1 MFSLRSTQAHSGRMG
16 AVAGPLCLVAE
27 DEALIAMG
35 LAADCDD
42 AGLEIVGPFAS
53 CAQALDW
60 VEEHTPDIALLDVR
74 LKDGPCTALA
84 RTLVQRGV
92 PVVIY
97 SGVLHHGE
105 TPPDL
110 RDLPW
115 IEKPVEGEDL
125 LRALVRLVPLDL
137 RATVA
142 GRRPAPQAGRD
153 PLRLHQPPRR
163 RVGSGPT
170 DRSRP

>member
-60 VEEHTPDIALLDVR
+60 VEEHTPDIALLDVETQGWTLHR
-74 LKDGPCTALA
+74 AGPDPGA
-84 RTLVQRGV
+84 
-92 PVVIY
+92 
-97 SGVLHHGE
+97 
-105 TPPDL
+105 
-110 RDLPW
+110 
-115 IEKPVEGEDL
+115 
-125 LRALVRLVPLDL
+125 
-137 RATVA
+137 A
-142 GRRPAPQAGRD
+142 GRARGDLFRAAPR
-153 PLRLHQPPRR
+153 
-163 RVGSGPT
+163 
-170 DRSRP
+170 

>member
-1 MFSLRSTQAHSGRMG
+1 MT
-16 AVAGPLCLVAE
+16 P
-27 DEALIAMG
+27 D
-35 LAADCDD
+35 
-42 AGLEIVGPFAS
+42 LEIVGPFAS

-60 VEEHTPDIALLDVR
+60 VEEHTPDIALLDVDSR
-74 LKDGPCTALA
+74 MDPAPRWPGPWCSGRA
-84 RTLVQRGV
+84 RGDLFRV
-92 PVVIY
+92 P
-97 SGVLHHGE
+97 HHGE
-105 TPPDL
+105 TLPDL

-153 PLRLHQPPRR
+153 PLRPHQPPRQ
-163 RVGSGPT
+163 RVGSGRT

>member
-1 MFSLRSTQAHSGRMG
+1 MRLYFH
-16 AVAGPLCLVAE
+16 LVS
-27 DEALIAMG
+27 
-35 LAADCDD
+35 D
-42 AGLEIVGPFAS
+42 AGTS
-53 CAQALDW
+53 
-60 VEEHTPDIALLDVR
+60 
-74 LKDGPCTALA
+74 
-84 RTLVQRGV
+84 TLVQRGV
-92 PVVIY
+92 PVLIY
-97 SGVLHHGE
+97 SGVPHDWE

-153 PLRLHQPPRR
+153 PLRPHQPPRQ
-163 RVGSGPT
+163 RVGSGRT

>member
-1 MFSLRSTQAHSGRMG
+1 MEPSIVRFLTVLLSPLSLRFTQAHSGRMG

-84 RTLVQRGV
+84 RTLVQRAC
-92 PVVIY
+92 
-97 SGVLHHGE
+97 
-105 TPPDL
+105 
-110 RDLPW
+110 PW
-115 IEKPVEGEDL
+115 
-125 LRALVRLVPLDL
+125 
-137 RATVA
+137 
-142 GRRPAPQAGRD
+142 
-153 PLRLHQPPRR
+153 
-163 RVGSGPT
+163 
-170 DRSRP
+170 